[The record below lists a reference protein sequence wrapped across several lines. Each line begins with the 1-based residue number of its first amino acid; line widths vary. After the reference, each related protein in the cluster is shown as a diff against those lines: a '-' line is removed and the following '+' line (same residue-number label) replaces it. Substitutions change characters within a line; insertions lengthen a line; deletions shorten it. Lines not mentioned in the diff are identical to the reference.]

1 MVAITGMVRAII
13 QARMSSVRFPGKVL
27 APISGKPLV
36 DHVLERVQRAVAAEK
51 IVVATSDQP
60 SDDPLA
66 AHVAARGIAV
76 FRGPLEDVFQRFR
89 LCVQEFPC
97 DWFFRIC
104 ADSPIYNEQLLR
116 SFLMHTRANV
126 DLVTNV
132 FPRTFPKG
140 HSVELLRTESFVLLD
155 SGKFDANEKEHVT
168 KFYYNHPDR
177 FTIVNV
183 ESGNPDLSSLNYCI
197 DTLEDL
203 RRLEMHLTAG
213 NP

>member
-1 MVAITGMVRAII
+1 MADVNVRAII
-13 QARMSSVRFPGKVL
+13 QARMSSARFPGKVL
-27 APISGKPLV
+27 APVRGKPLV
-36 DHVLERVQRAVAAEK
+36 DHVIDRVQRAVPVER
-51 IVVATSDQP
+51 IVIATSDQA

-76 FRGPLEDVFQRFR
+76 FRGSLDDVFQRFR
-89 LCVQEFPC
+89 LCIQAFPC

-104 ADSPIYNEQLLR
+104 ADSPLYNQQLLQ
-116 SFLMHTRANV
+116 SFLVQIRDDV

-140 HSVELLRTESFVLLD
+140 HSVELLRTERFALLD
-155 SGKFDANEKEHVT
+155 PGELDADEKEHVT

-177 FTIVNV
+177 FTIINV
-183 ESGNPDLSSLNYCI
+183 ESGNADLSSLNYCI

-203 RRLEMHLTAG
+203 RRIEECLTAE
-213 NP
+213 NV